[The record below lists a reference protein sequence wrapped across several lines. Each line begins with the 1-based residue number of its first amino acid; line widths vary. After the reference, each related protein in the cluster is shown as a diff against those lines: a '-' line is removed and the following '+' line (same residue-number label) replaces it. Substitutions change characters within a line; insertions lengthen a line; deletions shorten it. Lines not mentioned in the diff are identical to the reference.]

1 MVNSFELKLY
11 LKDEGSL
18 MINENPPEIIKQRV
32 RTAKELMNTNIQNKK
47 RVDKMLEGN
56 LKFWDNNMNTYE
68 AQYAKLNSPL

>member
-32 RTAKELMNTNIQNKK
+32 HAAKELMNTNIRNKK
-47 RVDKMLEGN
+47 RVDIMLEGN

-68 AQYAKLNSPL
+68 A

>member
-32 RTAKELMNTNIQNKK
+32 RAAKELMNANIQNKK

-68 AQYAKLNSPL
+68 A

>member
-1 MVNSFELKLY
+1 MVNSFELNMY

-32 RTAKELMNTNIQNKK
+32 RAAKELMNTNIRNKK

-68 AQYAKLNSPL
+68 T